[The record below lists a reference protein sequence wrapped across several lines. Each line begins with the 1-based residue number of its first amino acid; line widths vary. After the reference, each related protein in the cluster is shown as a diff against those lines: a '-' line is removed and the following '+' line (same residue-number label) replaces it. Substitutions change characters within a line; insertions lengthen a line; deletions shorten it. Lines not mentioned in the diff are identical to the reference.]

1 MLEPRWVTRA
11 MIEAAHYDQIQKTG
25 GTQGILDEN
34 ELESLIA
41 RPKNHLAYMQAVDI
55 FGLAACYLWGFT
67 CTQVFADRNKRAGLS
82 ALLLFLGL
90 NGYRLTCDR
99 EPLVLMVLSVA
110 NKKMSQDDVAIW
122 LRENV
127 EQWDGNEP

>member
-1 MLEPRWVTRA
+1 M
-11 MIEAAHYDQIQKTG
+11 
-25 GTQGILDEN
+25 
-34 ELESLIA
+34 
-41 RPKNHLAYMQAVDI
+41 
-55 FGLAACYLWGFT
+55 FF
-67 CTQVFADRNKRAGLS
+67 
-82 ALLLFLGL
+82 GL

-127 EQWDGNEP
+127 NNRAIASLSL